1 MPNKYKS
8 LHIAAFMRFR
18 APKIYGQ
25 SKLSNCTFCGRT
37 ATQKTE
43 AGLEVCYQHT
53 KETLSEIKCLCGG
66 WLEQCRGK
74 FGPYFNCLR
83 CGNINFRKGM
93 EMKAMT
99 AMKLSTPPK
108 VQPPWPKFMP
118 KETIITSRDV
128 EYFD

>member
-1 MPNKYKS
+1 
-8 LHIAAFMRFR
+8 MRFH
-18 APKIYGQ
+18 APKVYGQ

-74 FGPYFNCLR
+74 YGPYFNCLR
-83 CGNINFRKGM
+83 CGNINFKKAM
-93 EMKAMT
+93 EMKASMP
-99 AMKLSTPPK
+99 KENSSPSK
-108 VQPPWPKFMP
+108 VQLPPQKFTP